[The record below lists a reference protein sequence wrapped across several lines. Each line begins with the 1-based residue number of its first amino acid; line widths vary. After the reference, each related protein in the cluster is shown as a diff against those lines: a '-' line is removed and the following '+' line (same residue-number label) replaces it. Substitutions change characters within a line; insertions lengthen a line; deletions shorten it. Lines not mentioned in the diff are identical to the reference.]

1 MKRIFFLLGVAL
13 TLGACQKQKVT
24 TSLTTD
30 NGLKIIEFIEDG
42 QNETADVSDFVFV
55 FNDQGSVTATRNGQ
69 SITGT
74 YSTFKDDGKTELKMA
89 FPMDSELKELSED
102 WYFISDDNNI
112 IHFEDSGDIL
122 KFEKL

>member
-1 MKRIFFLLGVAL
+1 MKRIFFLLCVPLA
-13 TLGACQKQKVT
+13 LGACQKQKVT
-24 TSLTTD
+24 TSLTTE

-42 QNETADVSDFVFV
+42 ANETADVSDFVFV

-74 YSTFKDDGKTELKMA
+74 YSTFKDDGKTELKMS
-89 FPMDSELKELSED
+89 FPLDSELKELSDD
-102 WYFISDDNNI
+102 WYFISDENNT

>member
-1 MKRIFFLLGVAL
+1 MKRIFFLLGVVF
-13 TLGACQKQKVT
+13 TLGACQKQKEIS
-24 TSLTTD
+24 SLTTD

-42 QNETADVSDFVFV
+42 ENETAYVSDFVFV

-74 YSTFKDDGKTELKMA
+74 YSTFKDDGKTELKMS
-89 FPMDSELKELSED
+89 FPLDSELKELSDD
-102 WYFISDDNNI
+102 WYFISDENNI
-112 IHFEDSGDIL
+112 IHFQDSGDIL